1 MTSFRAKS
9 SISSVHLFPGIF
21 LLQPPEQGKGQSRKS
36 KCQLMPDIRTLLS
49 DESSNWSSVPSNLH
63 SQGSAEEPEAESANG
78 TPSKRQKI
86 LIAPRIKIIVTPS
99 CSPEDEMFFRHHNNV
114 NDSPVSDDTQEGLE
128 SSLREESRS
137 ATTDDD
143 CGDEPKCDENN
154 ARDAKSPRTE
164 VLCMHGERIVV
175 WDVVLC
181 NGSVN
186 GRLGRTMNGTYGNGT
201 KSCQHHEEFAKTTRG
216 LKSHLQ
222 WAADS
227 ECQICMFPG
236 SIGFGTGI

>member
-63 SQGSAEEPEAESANG
+63 SQGSTEEPEAESANG

-175 WDVVLC
+175 WDVVLLL
-181 NGSVN
+181 SIQSKIW
-186 GRLGRTMNGTYGNGT
+186 
-201 KSCQHHEEFAKTTRG
+201 KSNEHTVIELRPAITTRNFPKPPAG
-216 LKSHLQ
+216 LRAIIRGPPTPKCL
-222 WAADS
+222 
-227 ECQICMFPG
+227 
-236 SIGFGTGI
+236 